1 MHSTWYE
8 REVVP
13 YALSVK
19 EKITTGALEGP
30 YALLLQDII
39 KTMEDFTAPGQDA
52 WSISLS
58 KYLQHGDLDV
68 GSNYNRNYNSQ
79 VRTKALLLERLA
91 TALGCTAS
99 DRFDTPRV
107 PSNAPI
113 PPSLKP
119 IVRYAAQWPQYL
131 RDLANHLSEPQ
142 GSIAAYPAAAQHSQA
157 MHVDGLQ
164 PYPKGMIN
172 ALSLL
177 SQSRTKLTQAG
188 RLIAE
193 ANMQLIA
200 FMLFWHSTHNTPI
213 PRDQD
218 VFFKELLEF
227 GQRNGISSLPPEIVE
242 TMTGPKSA
250 LLFQGLKLV
259 VEVAVHISPLA
270 LLNSINYSNFSIDRR
285 VLIKWGQDLGPK
297 PPYVLAA
304 EGRLWK
310 AIMDITLG
318 TGVREA
324 LGSFIEDCRPNNNLL
339 LDMESQLGDYFVNGA
354 LKPDRGDIQ
363 PAAPPLANVID
374 KSTADDNTSSQ
385 EPPSNVSLAAD
396 G

>member
-1 MHSTWYE
+1 
-8 REVVP
+8 
-13 YALSVK
+13 
-19 EKITTGALEGP
+19 
-30 YALLLQDII
+30 
-39 KTMEDFTAPGQDA
+39 MEDFTAPGQDA

-200 FMLFWHSTHNTPI
+200 FMLFWHST
-213 PRDQD
+213 
-218 VFFKELLEF
+218 VS
-227 GQRNGISSLPPEIVE
+227 ISSLRLRACILTTHCAAQYSYTSRP
-242 TMTGPKSA
+242 GR
-250 LLFQGLKLV
+250 LFQGTSRIWAAQWNIIITPRDCGNHDRAKKRPPISR
-259 VEVAVHISPLA
+259 VEACCRGGRTHIPARIAELYQ
-270 LLNSINYSNFSIDRR
+270 LL
-285 VLIKWGQDLGPK
+285 
-297 PPYVLAA
+297 
-304 EGRLWK
+304 E
-310 AIMDITLG
+310 
-318 TGVREA
+318 
-324 LGSFIEDCRPNNNLL
+324 LL
-339 LDMESQLGDYFVNGA
+339 H
-354 LKPDRGDIQ
+354 
-363 PAAPPLANVID
+363 
-374 KSTADDNTSSQ
+374 
-385 EPPSNVSLAAD
+385 
-396 G
+396 